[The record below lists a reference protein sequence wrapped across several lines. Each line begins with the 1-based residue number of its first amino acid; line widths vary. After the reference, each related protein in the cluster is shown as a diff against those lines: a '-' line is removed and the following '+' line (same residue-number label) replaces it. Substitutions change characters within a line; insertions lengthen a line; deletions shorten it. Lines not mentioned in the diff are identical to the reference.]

1 MKVKHVIQGLMKK
14 YDLQEINIICLEEEK
29 VYYSG
34 PVNGWKETSVDLILL
49 KRKIENTEVV
59 HKIIFNRKKGF
70 LFITPVN
77 PTMLNI

>member
-1 MKVKHVIQGLMKK
+1 MKVKNVIQGLMKK

-34 PVNGWKETSVDLILL
+34 PVNGWKETCVDLILL

-59 HKIIFNRKKGF
+59 QKIIFDRKKGF
-70 LFITPVN
+70 LFIAPIN
-77 PTMLNI
+77 HSAL